1 MGHLVLERMY
11 PAQLLLQKLAGA
23 WVGPGWGLGG
33 AWVGLGHTSGLNL
46 WLKYYR
52 TSCTK

>member
-1 MGHLVLERMY
+1 MGHLILERMY
-11 PAQLLLQKLAGA
+11 PAQLLLQK
-23 WVGPGWGLGG
+23 LGG